1 MTSDK
6 IILDMVKG
14 CHITFTHNQFPL
26 QLRPPQSI
34 KFTDWE
40 SSLMDQEIY
49 TLLQKGVI
57 EEAYHS
63 HGEFLSNVFLRLK
76 KDGSFRM
83 ILNIKNLNS
92 HVEYNK
98 FKMDTVQSILKL
110 VTPGCYMATIDLKD
124 AYYSV
129 PVAQEHRKY
138 LRFVWRSKLYQ
149 YTCFPNGLSS
159 APRLFTKLMKPC
171 YAHLRC
177 RGHIVSGYIDDTYLQ
192 QQLFN
197 DALNSLHACKSLF
210 TSLGLL
216 IHPEK
221 SLDIPSQKATVL
233 GFIIY
238 YLDMTISL
246 TTEKKTGLIE
256 LCPKTMQSNQI
267 TIRDLARLNGKLV
280 SSLPGVAY
288 GPLFYR
294 DLEMAKT
301 EALKSK
307 RGNYD
312 STMVLSD
319 DMKSE
324 LQWWVDNLETATCPI
339 SNGNPDIVIDTDASL
354 IG

>member
-6 IILDMVKG
+6 VILDMVKG
-14 CHITFTHNQFPL
+14 CHITFTHNHFPL

-40 SSLMDQEIY
+40 SSLMDQKINA
-49 TLLQKGVI
+49 LLQKGVI

-63 HGEFLSNVFLRLK
+63 HGEFLSNVFLRPK

-83 ILNIKNLNS
+83 ILNLKNLNS

-98 FKMDTVQSILKL
+98 FKMDTLQSILKL
-110 VTPGCYMATIDLKD
+110 ITPGCYMATIDLKD

-197 DALNSLHACKSLF
+197 DALNSLHAARGF
-210 TSLGLL
+210 LL
-216 IHPEK
+216 
-221 SLDIPSQKATVL
+221 V
-233 GFIIY
+233 
-238 YLDMTISL
+238 
-246 TTEKKTGLIE
+246 
-256 LCPKTMQSNQI
+256 
-267 TIRDLARLNGKLV
+267 
-280 SSLPGVAY
+280 
-288 GPLFYR
+288 
-294 DLEMAKT
+294 
-301 EALKSK
+301 
-307 RGNYD
+307 
-312 STMVLSD
+312 
-319 DMKSE
+319 
-324 LQWWVDNLETATCPI
+324 WVC
-339 SNGNPDIVIDTDASL
+339 
-354 IG
+354 